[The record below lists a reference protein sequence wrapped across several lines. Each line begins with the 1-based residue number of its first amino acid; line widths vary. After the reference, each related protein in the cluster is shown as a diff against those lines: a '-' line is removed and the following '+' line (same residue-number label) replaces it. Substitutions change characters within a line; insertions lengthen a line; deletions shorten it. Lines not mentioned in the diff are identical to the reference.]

1 MKNPELPHPKHG
13 EHLCY
18 LENMGYV
25 ANNLKEYKELVRN
38 AKFVCQNCGRSAA
51 SETSLCRPDPI

>member
-1 MKNPELPHPKHG
+1 MKNPEMPHPKHD

-18 LENMGYV
+18 LENMGFI
-25 ANNLKEYKELVRN
+25 ANHFNDYKELVRN

-51 SETSLCRPDPI
+51 REENLCKPEKI